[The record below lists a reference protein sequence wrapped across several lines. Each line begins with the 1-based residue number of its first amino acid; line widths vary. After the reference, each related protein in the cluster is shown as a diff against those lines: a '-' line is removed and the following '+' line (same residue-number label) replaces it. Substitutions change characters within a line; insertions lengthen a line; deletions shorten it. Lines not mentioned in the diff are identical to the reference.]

1 MPTQTQ
7 TPNFFPFTRYADAN
21 GAIKW
26 LSRAF
31 GFNERVAYRGDD
43 GEVHHAEMHLG
54 PGIFMFGEGD
64 PSEQGVYVAV
74 DDVDAHY
81 ARAKAAGAE
90 IVREIEDTP
99 YDSREYTARDLEGH
113 LWSFGDY
120 RPEVT

>member
-1 MPTQTQ
+1 MPTQTE
-7 TPNFFPFTRYADAN
+7 TPNFFPFTRFADAE
-21 GAIKW
+21 GVLEW
-26 LSRAF
+26 FSRAF
-31 GFNERVAYRGDD
+31 GFKERVVYRGDE
-43 GEVHHAEMHLG
+43 GNVHHAEMSLG

-74 DDVDAHY
+74 EDVDAHY

-99 YDSREYTARDLEGH
+99 YDSREYTARDPEGH
-113 LWSFGDY
+113 LWSFGTY

>member
-43 GEVHHAEMHLG
+43 GEATHEAVFSAG
-54 PGIFMFGEGD
+54 CRP
-64 PSEQGVYVAV
+64 PVYRE
-74 DDVDAHY
+74 DAKGG
-81 ARAKAAGAE
+81 R
-90 IVREIEDTP
+90 VQSPRCLP
-99 YDSREYTARDLEGH
+99 R
-113 LWSFGDY
+113 
-120 RPEVT
+120 

>member
-21 GAIKW
+21 GAIEW

-31 GFNERVAYRGDD
+31 GFEERVAYRGDE

-113 LWSFGDY
+113 VWSFGTY